1 MNYISAENFLKQPK
15 EIQEVF
21 LNWWQPEFGDLF
33 IEDYWDIDSIINIVG
48 CVPINKK
55 HFEDYEGKIHYKTD
69 LVIPLLT
76 EERLRRFI
84 ENKTNSKIIYDYLDT
99 IGGYSIGLVLNKNS
113 PTQNVKWFEDCGDNL
128 LQAYWQVACIIS
140 QEEVINENQNIIS
153 INEYGLPVIKGGGKT
168 MREMYNDEYR

>member
-55 HFEDYEGKIHYKTD
+55 TF
-69 LVIPLLT
+69 
-76 EERLRRFI
+76 
-84 ENKTNSKIIYDYLDT
+84 
-99 IGGYSIGLVLNKNS
+99 
-113 PTQNVKWFEDCGDNL
+113 
-128 LQAYWQVACIIS
+128 
-140 QEEVINENQNIIS
+140 
-153 INEYGLPVIKGGGKT
+153 
-168 MREMYNDEYR
+168 